1 MDKAIFQN
9 EFAMVEVR
17 RDESANG
24 VRLLIR
30 DLTTGS
36 HIYLDPLEL
45 EALMRMDHSFFLP
58 LVAPATREKTPM
70 EAPTPICINESEGWI
85 IGSRLFQATLPPRG
99 TTSRG
104 S

>member
-1 MDKAIFQN
+1 MRALARTSTGAQHMDTAIFQN

-30 DLTTGS
+30 DLATGN

-45 EALMRMDHSFFLP
+45 EALTRMDHSFFVP
-58 LVAPATREKTPM
+58 LVAPATREQ
-70 EAPTPICINESEGWI
+70 APPN
-85 IGSRLFQATLPPRG
+85 P
-99 TTSRG
+99 
-104 S
+104 

>member
-30 DLTTGS
+30 DLATGN

-45 EALMRMDHSFFLP
+45 EALTRMDHSFFIP
-58 LVAPATREKTPM
+58 LVAPATREQ
-70 EAPTPICINESEGWI
+70 APLEDAGAS
-85 IGSRLFQATLPPRG
+85 
-99 TTSRG
+99 
-104 S
+104 

>member
-24 VRLLIR
+24 VRLLVC
-30 DLTTGS
+30 DLATGN

-45 EALMRMDHSFFLP
+45 EALTRMDHSCFISW
-58 LVAPATREKTPM
+58 VAPATREQVHL
-70 EAPTPICINESEGWI
+70 ADPT
-85 IGSRLFQATLPPRG
+85 A
-99 TTSRG
+99 
-104 S
+104 

>member
-30 DLTTGS
+30 DLATGN

-45 EALMRMDHSFFLP
+45 EALTR
-58 LVAPATREKTPM
+58 LVVARSTREQGPL
-70 EAPTPICINESEGWI
+70 EDPI
-85 IGSRLFQATLPPRG
+85 A
-99 TTSRG
+99 
-104 S
+104 